1 MASFKLITYETGE
14 GPRAGMI
21 CGEGAFDVAGATGE
35 ARYGSVMAILQDWDR
50 AKNVLGAFAAGAGPS
65 RAGALDR
72 GNLRLLAPLP
82 MPGTIYC
89 AGANYRDHVLEMAR
103 AQNIQPEPDPH
114 DLGLKA
120 WHFIKSS
127 RCVVGPNAVVP
138 LPAHSKKVDWEA
150 ELGVVIGRPARNVS
164 RERALDVVAGY
175 TIGNDLSA
183 RDLSR
188 RQGISDTSPFK
199 FDWVAQKCFDGACP
213 LGPWIVPAEDVPDPH
228 KLKIELTVNGVV
240 KQSSNTSDLIF
251 DITEQ
256 IAHLSE
262 RITLHP
268 GDVVLTGTPAGVGA
282 GRGEFLKAG
291 DEVRITVEQVGELVN
306 RLA

>member
-1 MASFKLITYETGE
+1 MASFKLMTYATGE
-14 GPRAGMI
+14 GPRAGLLS
-21 CGEGAFDVAGATGE
+21 GDGAFDAAGATGE
-35 ARYGSVMAILQDWDR
+35 PRYESVMAILADWDR
-50 AKNVLGAFAAGAGPS
+50 ARGILGAFAAGAGAS

-72 GNLRLLAPLP
+72 AHLRLLAPIP

-114 DLGLKA
+114 TLGLKA

-127 RCVVGPNAVVP
+127 RCVVAPDAVIP

-150 ELGVVIGRPARNVS
+150 ELGVVIGRRAKNVS
-164 RERALDVVAGY
+164 VERALDVIAGY

-183 RDLSR
+183 RDVSR

-228 KLKIELTVNGVV
+228 NLKIELTVNGVV
-240 KQSSNTSDLIF
+240 KQSSNTSELIF
-251 DITEQ
+251 DISEQ

-262 RITLHP
+262 KITLHP
-268 GDVVLTGTPAGVGA
+268 GDVILTGTPAGVGA

-291 DEVRITVEQVGELVN
+291 DEVRITIERVGELVN
-306 RLA
+306 RFA

>member
-1 MASFKLITYETGE
+1 MASFKLMTYEAGE
-14 GPRAGMI
+14 GPRAGVM
-21 CGEGAFDVAGATGE
+21 CGGKAFDVAGATGE
-35 ARYGSVMAILQDWDR
+35 QRYGSVMAILADWDR
-50 AKNVLGAFAAGAGPS
+50 AKGVLGDLAAKAGPS
-65 RAGALDR
+65 QAGALDPA
-72 GNLRLLAPLP
+72 NLRLLAPLP

-114 DLGLKA
+114 TLGLKA

-127 RCVVGPNAVVP
+127 RCVAAPNAVIP

-150 ELGVVIGRPARNVS
+150 ELGAVIGRKAKDVPL
-164 RERALDVVAGY
+164 ERALEVVAGY

-183 RDLSR
+183 RDVSR

-199 FDWVAQKCFDGACP
+199 FDWVGQKCFDGACP
-213 LGPWIVPAEDVPDPH
+213 LGPWIVRAEDIPDPH
-228 KLKIELTVNGVV
+228 NLKIELTVNGVT
-240 KQSSNTSDLIF
+240 KQSSNTSELIF
-251 DITEQ
+251 NISEQ
-256 IAHLSE
+256 ISHLSE

-291 DEVRITVEQVGELVN
+291 DEVRITIEHVGELVN
-306 RLA
+306 RFS